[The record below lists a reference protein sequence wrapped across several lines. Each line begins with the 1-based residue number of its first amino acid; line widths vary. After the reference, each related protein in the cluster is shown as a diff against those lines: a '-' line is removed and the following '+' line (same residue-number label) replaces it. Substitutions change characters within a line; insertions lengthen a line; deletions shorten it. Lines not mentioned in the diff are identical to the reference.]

1 MEDTRETHAT
11 AQKIENPSTQ
21 ACTLSCSSANPIS
34 TAIEMH
40 AQTNN
45 SFNMKSSSASK
56 RRVKKGVLPGGS
68 LWLVPKTSVLYVTD
82 S

>member
-1 MEDTRETHAT
+1 MDETSETHAT

-34 TAIEMH
+34 TAIEMQAH
-40 AQTNN
+40 TNN
-45 SFNMKSSSASK
+45 NFNMKSSSASK

-68 LWLVPKTSVLYVTD
+68 LWFVPKTSVL
-82 S
+82 